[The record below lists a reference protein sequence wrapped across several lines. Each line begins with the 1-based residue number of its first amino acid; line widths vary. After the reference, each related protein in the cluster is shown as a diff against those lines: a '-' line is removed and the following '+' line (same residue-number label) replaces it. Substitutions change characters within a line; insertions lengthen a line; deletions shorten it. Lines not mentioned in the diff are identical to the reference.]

1 MVTFVGLNNMIN
13 FLLIILIISVWAI
26 GDGLLKILLILR
38 SQNNMNYTTLYKD
51 LPKWAEVWHKQTF
64 QTMEELKPED
74 EILFM
79 DWKYYY
85 ND

>member
-1 MVTFVGLNNMIN
+1 
-13 FLLIILIISVWAI
+13 
-26 GDGLLKILLILR
+26 
-38 SQNNMNYTTLYKD
+38 MNYTTLYKD
-51 LPKWAEVWHKQTF
+51 LPKWTDVWHKQTF

-85 ND
+85 NN